1 MMMKNLKGID
11 IDAMDDGNDIPSYIS
26 TSSLIL
32 AHPLILMHP
41 LNHHLIPTHPLYA
54 LRLPILTSL
63 LYTNNTFSILTDGTV
78 MSPQAQAEA
87 LKKQKKL
94 KPTRGGGGGFGSK

>member
-1 MMMKNLKGID
+1 MRWMMVMTFL
-11 IDAMDDGNDIPSYIS
+11 
-26 TSSLIL
+26 LIL
-32 AHPLILMHP
+32 AHPLILMH
-41 LNHHLIPTHPLYA
+41 LYFEHHLIPTHPWYA
-54 LRLPILTSL
+54 LRLPILTPF
-63 LYTNNTFSILTDGTV
+63 LYTNKTFAILTDGTV